1 MDRRQNITT
10 AKGSIMAFKEKI
22 DSMDPKYV
30 KRIGRE
36 VLRLHHSTRKRT
48 FTIAEKRAL
57 NFLIDYCNMGHL
69 YKKLPL

>member
-10 AKGSIMAFKEKI
+10 ARASIMAFRDKI

-36 VLRLHHSTRKRT
+36 VLLLHHSTRKKT
-48 FTIAEKRAL
+48 FTVGQKRAL
-57 NFLIDYCNMGHL
+57 NFLIDYCKVGHL